1 VKRGCFVWLTLCCC
15 ALPAVARGQTAYVSA
30 SGGVSAGDGGAS
42 PAIAVSAGY
51 LTPKRIGFEVE
62 FGFVADLDFPGP
74 DVSILATSF
83 PGTSIFPPIM
93 FESSGDLFT
102 FHTNVVF
109 PLTSSGK
116 LRVQAIA
123 GGGAANVRIH
133 TRFIRGSI
141 ILEGL
146 PEFLPPFPV
155 LPTESTVSDAALS
168 LNLGGFIEYALTERL
183 GAGVDAR
190 YNHVFLER
198 EGLDFARITGRM
210 SWRF

>member
-1 VKRGCFVWLTLCCC
+1 VKRSCFVWLTLCCC

>member
-1 VKRGCFVWLTLCCC
+1 VKRSWFVWLTLCCG
-15 ALPAVARGQTAYVSA
+15 ALPSVARGQTAYVSA
-30 SGGVSAGDGGAS
+30 LGGVSAGDGGAS
-42 PAIAVSAGY
+42 PAVAVSAGY

-62 FGFVADLDFPGP
+62 FGFVADLDFPSP

-83 PGTSIFPPIM
+83 PGTTIFPPIV

-123 GGGAANVRIH
+123 GGGAASVRIH
-133 TRFIRGSI
+133 TRFMRGSI

-146 PEFLPPFPV
+146 PGLLPPIPV
-155 LPTESTVSDAALS
+155 LPTESTVWEAALS
-168 LNLGGFIEYALTERL
+168 LNLGGFIEYALTERF

-190 YNHVFLER
+190 YNHVFVDR
-198 EGLDFARITGRM
+198 EGLDFARITGRV

>member
-1 VKRGCFVWLTLCCC
+1 VKRSCFVWLTLCCC
-15 ALPAVARGQTAYVSA
+15 ALPAVASGQTAYVSA